1 VIDMTVGV
9 GVIGAGVMGSAHVRT
24 IVADVTGATVVSVS
38 DADAARA
45 ATVGAEVPGCAVAL
59 DPYALIGDPAV
70 DAVVVASSDETHE
83 AFVTG
88 CLDAGKPVLCEKPLA
103 ATAEASLRL
112 VEAEALGG
120 RRLVSVGFM
129 RRQDPGYVALKAA
142 LGRGEVGGP
151 LMVHCAHRNAGVP
164 AFFTSEMLITSS
176 AIHEIDVARWLL
188 GEEIVSATVHTPRST
203 AHAPDGLRD
212 PQFVVLES
220 EGGVLIDVEVYVN
233 AVRGYEI
240 RCEVVGESGSLLL
253 EESPI
258 APDFR
263 GRFAAAYRHELQA
276 WVDAVA
282 AGIPFGPSAW
292 DGYAANVVADA
303 CLESLA
309 RGGSAEVRL
318 PARPELY
325 GLTPGRVA

>member
-1 VIDMTVGV
+1 MTVGV

-24 IVADVTGATVVSVS
+24 IAADVSGAEVVSVS

-45 ATVGAEVPGCAVAL
+45 AIVSAEVPGCAVAP
-59 DPYALIGDPAV
+59 DPFALIGDAAI
-70 DAVVVASSDETHE
+70 DAVVIASSDETHE
-83 AFVTG
+83 VFVRA
-88 CLDAGKPVLCEKPLA
+88 CLEVGKPVLCEKPLA
-103 ATAEASLRL
+103 ATAEASLRV
-112 VEAEALGG
+112 VEAEAQGG

-129 RRQDPGYVALKAA
+129 RRHDPGYMALKDA
-142 LGRGEVGGP
+142 LGRGEAGDP
-151 LMVHCAHRNAGVP
+151 LMVHCAHRNAAVP

-203 AHAPDGLRD
+203 SQAPDGLRD

-220 EGGVLIDVEVYVN
+220 ETGVLVDIEVYVN
-233 AVRGYEI
+233 AIRGYEI

-253 EESPI
+253 EERPLT
-258 APDFR
+258 PDFR
-263 GRFAAAYRHELQA
+263 GRFAVAYQHELQA

-282 AGIPFGPSAW
+282 AGVPFGPTAW

-303 CLESLA
+303 CLESLS

>member
-1 VIDMTVGV
+1 
-9 GVIGAGVMGSAHVRT
+9 
-24 IVADVTGATVVSVS
+24 
-38 DADAARA
+38 
-45 ATVGAEVPGCAVAL
+45 
-59 DPYALIGDPAV
+59 
-70 DAVVVASSDETHE
+70 
-83 AFVTG
+83 
-88 CLDAGKPVLCEKPLA
+88 
-103 ATAEASLRL
+103 
-112 VEAEALGG
+112 
-120 RRLVSVGFM
+120 
-129 RRQDPGYVALKAA
+129 
-142 LGRGEVGGP
+142 
-151 LMVHCAHRNAGVP
+151 
-164 AFFTSEMLITSS
+164 MLITSS

-203 AHAPDGLRD
+203 SQAPDGLRD

-220 EGGVLIDVEVYVN
+220 ETGVLVDIEVYVN

-240 RCEVVGESGSLLL
+240 RCEIVGESGSLLL
-253 EESPI
+253 EERPLT
-258 APDFR
+258 PDFR
-263 GRFAAAYRHELQA
+263 GRFAVAYQHELQA

-282 AGIPFGPSAW
+282 AGVPFGPTAW